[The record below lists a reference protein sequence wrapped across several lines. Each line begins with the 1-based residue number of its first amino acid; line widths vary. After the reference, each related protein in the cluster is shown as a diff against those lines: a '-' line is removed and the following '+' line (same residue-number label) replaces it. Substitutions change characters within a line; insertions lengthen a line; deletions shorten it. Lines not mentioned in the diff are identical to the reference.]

1 MDIIFINFFIKFFG
15 GKTIIIPEI
24 LDFFLFK
31 YSSSKV
37 VKFDNVKKITK
48 IDNNAVVKI
57 FILENL
63 STFLETYFLTS

>member
-1 MDIIFINFFIKFFG
+1 SLITTGSLSIFSRRYDPPCKSKPRLI
-15 GKTIIIPEI
+15 
-24 LDFFLFK
+24 FLFK

-37 VKFDNVKKITK
+37 VKFDSVKKITK